1 MFSKKL
7 FGQRINQ
14 ARKQRKE
21 TQAQLGALLGVSNAQ
36 ISDMEAVKKTTTVE
50 NVALICRHYGVSAD
64 YLLGLTDDPT
74 PPGAAEEEKP

>member
-36 ISDMEAVKKTTTVE
+36 ISDMEAGKKTTTVE